1 MGGWVGGWVTGAGES
16 GVGEVLVAT
25 SLIARSQFW
34 FKFQMEFV
42 FWDCGSTQVAVA
54 KQSGEVCIVY
64 GNEAA
69 ERVRGDPWEFR
80 DGLLHR
86 SAETVCPADLFT
98 WALSSGDNTALSLK
112 HRTSEVAFLLSVA
125 QNMFEGRVLK
135 LPVPPAASSSSNE
148 PFLSSFECE
157 AYWTTAPTVLADG
170 EPLSLWVSLASVMK
184 FIYSNKDNKNRKCHD
199 SFESWRRALQH
210 YGLDPDHAQRS
221 SASKKCG

>member
-1 MGGWVGGWVTGAGES
+1 MCWLAVRVGGRRVGQVGGWVTGAGES

-25 SLIARSQFW
+25 SLIARSLFW

-42 FWDCGSTQVAVA
+42 LWDCGSTQVVVA

-69 ERVRGDPWEFR
+69 ERFRGDPWEFR

-112 HRTSEVAFLLSVA
+112 HRTSEVTFPLSVA
-125 QNMFEGRVLK
+125 QNMFECRVLK

-148 PFLSSFECE
+148 PF
-157 AYWTTAPTVLADG
+157 
-170 EPLSLWVSLASVMK
+170 
-184 FIYSNKDNKNRKCHD
+184 
-199 SFESWRRALQH
+199 
-210 YGLDPDHAQRS
+210 
-221 SASKKCG
+221 